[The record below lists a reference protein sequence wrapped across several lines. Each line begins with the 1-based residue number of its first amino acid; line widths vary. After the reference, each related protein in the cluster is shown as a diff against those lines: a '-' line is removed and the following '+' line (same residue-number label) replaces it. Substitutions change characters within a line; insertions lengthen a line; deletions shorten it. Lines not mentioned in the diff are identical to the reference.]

1 MGAGDG
7 WAGLL
12 RTCQLTSVPAWSF
25 PPEGVEQHLVFP
37 EHQIRKCASQPT
49 PAARPSLCSIFLQV
63 TRHHRTLGGTS
74 PICPTGLLRSRV
86 LGSVCLS
93 QHADTWR
100 RSVHVREGGVW
111 GGTCVC
117 LCGLLAAPLEAGTGG
132 LWGPQ
137 HLGPRL
143 SQRHAGGAEAL
154 RVPLCSTSSPLC
166 RAPPQ
171 RLVLLPEGCVRQA
184 QLLPAAPSSP
194 GVLQGPS
201 HSITVITAASYEPP
215 PCPRAPSMSHA

>member
-1 MGAGDG
+1 MCFPADPSCPS
-7 WAGLL
+7 LL
-12 RTCQLTSVPAWSF
+12 VLHFPPGHSSPPDTRWDLTHLPHRPPEAQGPGVCLSVPARGHLETLSACSRRR
-25 PPEGVEQHLVFP
+25 GV
-37 EHQIRKCASQPT
+37 
-49 PAARPSLCSIFLQV
+49 
-63 TRHHRTLGGTS
+63 
-74 PICPTGLLRSRV
+74 
-86 LGSVCLS
+86 
-93 QHADTWR
+93 
-100 RSVHVREGGVW
+100 

-171 RLVLLPEGCVRQA
+171 RLVLLPEGCEAGAAVTCGPIVLRCFAGSLAFNNCNNSRQ
-184 QLLPAAPSSP
+184 L
-194 GVLQGPS
+194 
-201 HSITVITAASYEPP
+201 
-215 PCPRAPSMSHA
+215 